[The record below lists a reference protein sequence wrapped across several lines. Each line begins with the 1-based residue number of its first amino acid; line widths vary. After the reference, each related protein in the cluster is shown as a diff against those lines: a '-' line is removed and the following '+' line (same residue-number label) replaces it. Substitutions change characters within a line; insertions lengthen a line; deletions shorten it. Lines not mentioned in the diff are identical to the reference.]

1 MRQKARLADQG
12 RIMNVSRERTM
23 SKVKRLFRVRGGM
36 AIVIGLLLLAVL
48 MLSGCSGPGEITAVE
63 PTATLYPP
71 PPTDIPAPT
80 PGPTPAAMDFP
91 IAAPTRE
98 SVEQVEQV
106 DDSTCVDC
114 HTNQQILQSMATEE
128 EAPEVESEGEG

>member
-1 MRQKARLADQG
+1 MT
-12 RIMNVSRERTM
+12 VSRERIM
-23 SKVKRLFRVRGGM
+23 SKTKRLFRFWGGM
-36 AIVIGLLLLAVL
+36 AVVIGLLLLAVMAL
-48 MLSGCSGPGEITAVE
+48 GGCAGPAAITVVE
-63 PTATLYPP
+63 PTATLYPL

-98 SVEQVEQV
+98 PVEQVEAN
-106 DDSTCVDC
+106 DHTCVDC
-114 HTNQQILQSMATEE
+114 HTSQQVLQAMATEE

>member
-12 RIMNVSRERTM
+12 RIMIASRERIM
-23 SKVKRLFRVRGGM
+23 SKAKKLFRFWGGM
-36 AIVIGLLLLAVL
+36 AVVIGLLLLAVMAL
-48 MLSGCSGPGEITAVE
+48 GGCGGPGAITALE
-63 PTATLYPP
+63 PTATIYPP

-91 IAAPTRE
+91 IAAPTRVQ
-98 SVEQVEQV
+98 VEQVEVNDQ
-106 DDSTCVDC
+106 TCVDC
-114 HTNQQILQSMATEE
+114 HTNEQVLQAMATEE